1 MIFLNL
7 EKEKVS
13 VSYDISESRKFQY
26 HIFLNLEKEKVSVL
40 YDISE
45 PRKRESFQYRM
56 ILLNLESF
64 SII

>member
-13 VSYDISESRKFQY
+13 VSYDTSESRKFQY
-26 HIFLNLEKEKVSVL
+26 HMIFLNLEKEKVSVL

-45 PRKRESFQYRM
+45 PRKRESF
-56 ILLNLESF
+56 
-64 SII
+64 SIV